1 MADVKKTI
9 DIIFAGVDNLS
20 GTVNTVSG
28 KMSSFGDQV
37 GNVSEPLAN
46 ISDSILKLD
55 AALIAISIG
64 GLAYAFTKSKD
75 YESSIIDLEKVMG
88 DQEEITKELE
98 ETFTSLGRTYGESTI
113 GIVDSLAGLRQSGY
127 STAEGIEVLETSLK
141 LARASELSTE
151 EATNLLKRSMI
162 GYNLTTKDAIGLGDL
177 WNQTSNVANT
187 TVGKLAEGFAIV
199 SRQAKDSGFSMTE
212 LSGALTPMIG
222 VFDSGSEAG
231 IAMSMTLTK
240 LLNPTKEGEVAI
252 RELTGATGPLNEA
265 FKSGRDIFE
274 AVARGLQN
282 VDARTGSVAVAQIV
296 GAQQAKRIKVSFDDY
311 FKTLEKIGPVS
322 AQYNSLQGEVD
333 KQNAS
338 TQASVDRLVSGFES
352 LAITIG
358 EQFRGSAK
366 EAIDGGTAIENA
378 LENIIKDDTFAPVFD
393 ALSSF
398 GSGVGDYLKGIAIA
412 MPEAFENVDW
422 SGLLKAL
429 DSIGGKFGELFKDID
444 LTKPEELTKVIQFVI
459 DSLESLITTTEGIIG
474 PIGIFIKTIISW
486 VENFNNLDAGSKK
499 AAGAVLGWGKVV
511 NTVIEPLQSLLR
523 AAQALAVGVTAL
535 TSIKVVSWVAGFAG
549 LSAIVIPAG
558 IAIGITA
565 IGASIGMLSAK
576 IAESVGIPDLIE
588 KIFPSDLPERI
599 ETTQEEFDKMHRII
613 KEINDTIDDVQ
624 KIEPID
630 IKAMLADDDYTDLE
644 ISYAITGD
652 LSDLERALAETG
664 ALVKEERSVNIDTE
678 KANEKIINTKK
689 EIEEIPS
696 EKLLEISLKGEIDT
710 EIAGI
715 KTRAET
721 IQNSV
726 EWTAKLNIAE
736 AESSA
741 RMFVSVIEGI
751 SNSITSTGDL
761 LGSLFSTL
769 TGENID
775 TSTKWDIEAQIE
787 EESKMRKDAHESQM
801 KLSEV
806 QKDYMKAK
814 TEAMESGEGLINIT
828 ADGLEPEIEAFMW
841 KILEKIQIRAN
852 ELSSEFLLGV

>member
-1 MADVKKTI
+1 MANVKKTI

-37 GNVSEPLAN
+37 GNISEPLAN
-46 ISDSILKLD
+46 MTDSILKIN
-55 AALIAISIG
+55 AALIAVSVG
-64 GLAYAFTKSKD
+64 GLAYAFNKSKD
-75 YESSIIDLEKVMG
+75 YESAIIDLEKVMG
-88 DQEEITKELE
+88 DQEEVTEELKG
-98 ETFTSLGRTYGESTI
+98 TFTELSRTYGEATT
-113 GIVDSLAGLRQSGY
+113 GIIDSLAGLRQSGY
-127 STAEGIEVLETSLK
+127 STAEGLEVLETSLK
-141 LARASELSTE
+141 LARASELSAE
-151 EATNLLKRSMI
+151 ESTNLLKRSMI
-162 GYNLTTKDAIGLGDL
+162 GYNLTAEDAIKLGDL
-177 WNQTSNVANT
+177 WNQTSNNANT
-187 TVGKLAEGFAIV
+187 NVAKLAEGFAIV

-240 LLNPTKEGEVAI
+240 LLNPTKEGEAAI
-252 RELTGATGPLNEA
+252 RMLTGATGPLNEA
-265 FKSGRDIFE
+265 FKDGRDIFE
-274 AVARGLQN
+274 AVAKGLQN

-311 FKTLEKIGPVS
+311 FQTLEKIGPVS

-333 KQNAS
+333 RQNAS
-338 TQASVDRLVSGFES
+338 TQASVDRLVVGFSS
-352 LAITIG
+352 LAATIG
-358 EQFRGSAK
+358 NEFRASAK

-378 LENIIKDDTFAPVFD
+378 LEDIIKDDTFAPVFA
-393 ALSSF
+393 ALNIF
-398 GSGVGDYLKGIAIA
+398 GDNVGEFLKDVAIA
-412 MPEAFENVDW
+412 MPEAFADVNWD
-422 SGLLKAL
+422 GLLEAF

-444 LTKPEELTKVIQFVI
+444 LTEPEELTKVIQFVI
-459 DSLESLITTTEGIIG
+459 DSLESLVTTTEGIIG
-474 PIGIFIKTIISW
+474 PIGSFIKTIVSW
-486 VENFNNLDAGSKK
+486 VENFNSLDAGSKK

-523 AAQALAVGVTAL
+523 AIQALAIGVTAL

-558 IAIGITA
+558 IAIGISA
-565 IGASIGMLSAK
+565 IGVSIGVLSAK
-576 IAESVGIPDLIE
+576 IAEGIGIPDLIE
-588 KIFPSDLPERI
+588 KMFPSDLPDRI
-599 ETTQEEFDKMHRII
+599 ETTQDEFDEMHRII

-624 KIEPID
+624 KVEPID

-644 ISYAITGD
+644 INYAITGD

-678 KANEKIINTKK
+678 KADKKIANTKK
-689 EIEEIPS
+689 EIEKLPA

-710 EIAGI
+710 RIANI
-715 KTRAET
+715 KASAET

-741 RMFVSVIEGI
+741 KMFVSVVEGMA
-751 SNSITSTGDL
+751 NTITSTGDL
-761 LGSLFSTL
+761 IGSLFSTL
-769 TGENID
+769 SGEGL
-775 TSTKWDIEAQIE
+775 STLQEWDIESQIGK
-787 EESKMRKDAHESQM
+787 ESKMRNDAHESQM
-801 KLSEV
+801 KLNES
-806 QKDYMKAK
+806 QKDYMDAK
-814 TEAMESGEGLINIT
+814 TDAMESGEGLINIT